1 MQRLLRSSGRKLFA
15 SARVSTAFLVGFV
28 ASAGVFAG
36 CGAEAEH
43 PLTIVSYKDIG
54 CNPMV
59 DPECVQFYGC
69 SDLGIKDLRIEVGV
83 FHRAL
88 VTVPCPESLVSGSSE
103 TSAQINVPYERG
115 QDFYMIDASFTR
127 EGSTI
132 NLIAGPFSEDEAATP
147 WRLVLR

>member
-1 MQRLLRSSGRKLFA
+1 MQRLLRDSGRNFA
-15 SARVSTAFLVGFV
+15 AAALVFAAATVGL
-28 ASAGVFAG
+28 GAG

-43 PLTIVSYKDIG
+43 PLTIVSYKDTG

-69 SDLGIKDLRIEVGV
+69 SDLSIKELRLEVGV

-88 VTVPCPESLVSGSSE
+88 ITVPCPESLVSGSSE
-103 TSAQINVPYERG
+103 TSAQIKVPYEPN

-132 NLIAGPFSEDEAATP
+132 YLTAGPFSEDESATP